1 MKEENKLALF
11 GGDKV
16 VKKSFMRYNPIG
28 KEEKNAAIE
37 VIESGVLSKFLGV
50 WGPDFFGGPKV
61 QEFERRCEAF
71 FGVKHAIV
79 VNSWTSGL
87 IMAVGAIGIEPGD
100 EIIVTPWTM
109 SASATAILHWNA
121 IPVFA
126 DIELKTFCLDPKS
139 IEDNII

>member
-16 VKKSFMRYNPIG
+16 VKKSFVRYNPIG

-37 VIESGVLSKFLGV
+37 VIESGVLSQFLGV
-50 WGPDFFGGPKV
+50 WSPDFFGGPKV
-61 QEFERRCEAF
+61 QEFERKCEAF

-87 IMAVGAIGIEPGD
+87 TAAMGSIDIEPGD
-100 EIIVTPWTM
+100 EVITP
-109 SASATAILHWNA
+109 SFNNI
-121 IPVFA
+121 A
-126 DIELKTFCLDPKS
+126 DNNNEKQQA
-139 IEDNII
+139 